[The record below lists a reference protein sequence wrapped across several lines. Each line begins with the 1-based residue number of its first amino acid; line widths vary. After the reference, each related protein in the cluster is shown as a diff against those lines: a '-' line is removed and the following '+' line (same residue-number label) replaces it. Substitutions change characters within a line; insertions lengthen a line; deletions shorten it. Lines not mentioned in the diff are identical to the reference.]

1 MSVQALDQQASLANP
16 YLVVGQLP
24 DQSSPCNTT
33 ELGRLDVSPRPSGLL
48 SAGDNGMK
56 RSESAGTETLTLS
69 PPHLTVIPPNE
80 MNQIQRRASYDPNT
94 TPPRK
99 PRIKRGKTV
108 DTSTINKEVFEVQTH

>member
-1 MSVQALDQQASLANP
+1 
-16 YLVVGQLP
+16 
-24 DQSSPCNTT
+24 
-33 ELGRLDVSPRPSGLL
+33 
-48 SAGDNGMK
+48 MK

-108 DTSTINKEVFEVQTH
+108 DTSTINKEVFEDYAIYNQYEVVDIIGHVRGLINFHY